1 MNSIPKFT
9 LIIFPILFLLSACS
23 WKEYF
28 IIYNESQAPIHIE
41 YKLNPSKEFHIF
53 TQQPRIQKMRKKD
66 INWSENYTYKD
77 LDSTKNAIKVIL
89 PPNSALI
96 FGELSNDHYSSQKQN
111 FINGRNFNLEQINIQ
126 QANKTIS
133 ITPINFDSIFKIQK
147 GNIECR
153 IK

>member
-1 MNSIPKFT
+1 MNSITKFN

-28 IIYNESQAPIHIE
+28 IIYNESQAPINIE
-41 YKLNPSKEFHIF
+41 YKLNPSKEFHVF
-53 TQQPRIQKMRKKD
+53 TQEPRIVGMNKME
-66 INWSENYTYKD
+66 INWSENCTYKD
-77 LDSTKNAIKVIL
+77 LDSTKNAVKVIL

-126 QANKTIS
+126 QAYKTIS
-133 ITPINFDSIFKIQK
+133 ISPINFDSMLKNKKEIL
-147 GNIECR
+147 NAE
-153 IK
+153 